1 MIDYSTVRK
10 VIQQSIRNN
19 KNDFIIYPFGE
30 NGLEVKRI
38 LNECFVMNEKIIID
52 NNLSIYNKKIKDIKY
67 LLELKDVDKVCVL
80 NTSNKVNLYPVMEKG
95 FYIANTVEGWI
106 YEKDKFDFEPI
117 HLHVGKGSYGPL
129 IKNSK
134 IEKIGAFCSFASG
147 TDAVWNHQLNMVSNH
162 DFIYTNEHARKI
174 TRQKYNMSS
183 FNKKYIIGNDVWLG
197 KNVILTNGIKIG
209 NGVRVAAGSVVT
221 KNIPDFAIVAG
232 IPAKIIGYRF
242 TEEQIVKLNKI
253 AWWDWP
259 MEKIKKC
266 YDDFMN
272 IDLFLEKHYVEE

>member
-1 MIDYSTVRK
+1 
-10 VIQQSIRNN
+10 
-19 KNDFIIYPFGE
+19 
-30 NGLEVKRI
+30 
-38 LNECFVMNEKIIID
+38 
-52 NNLSIYNKKIKDIKY
+52 
-67 LLELKDVDKVCVL
+67 
-80 NTSNKVNLYPVMEKG
+80 
-95 FYIANTVEGWI
+95 
-106 YEKDKFDFEPI
+106 
-117 HLHVGKGSYGPL
+117 
-129 IKNSK
+129 
-134 IEKIGAFCSFASG
+134 
-147 TDAVWNHQLNMVSNH
+147 
-162 DFIYTNEHARKI
+162 
-174 TRQKYNMSS
+174 MSS

-197 KNVILTNGIKIG
+197 KNIILTNGIKIG